1 MSGKKDKEFLLG
13 GQAVIEGVLMRS
25 PRYYA
30 VAVRRP
36 NGDIA
41 IKRKHQPRLTDRYRW
56 LGLPFIRGIV
66 TLGQTLALGIN
77 ALNYSAEMASDEHD
91 TGSEDVKKSSSGGWA
106 LAITITFAVVFAFGL
121 VVFLPLLL
129 TDLTIH
135 ILPALDTP
143 LAFNTIDGLFRV
155 LFFLLYIVLISLMPD
170 IRRVFQYHGAEH
182 MSVHAS
188 ENEKEIS
195 VNNARAY
202 SPYHP
207 RCGTSFLLLVM
218 LVAILVF
225 SLTPHR
231 GNFWIRLLIRTPLV
245 PLIAGVSYEV
255 LRITARLNR
264 KGLFAV
270 LSAPGLWL
278 QRLTAKHPDEKQ
290 LEVGVVALNQVLL
303 LEHEL
308 DGEPVPAEEEDIIIT
323 VEPES

>member
-1 MSGKKDKEFLLG
+1 
-13 GQAVIEGVLMRS
+13 
-25 PRYYA
+25 
-30 VAVRRP
+30 
-36 NGDIA
+36 
-41 IKRKHQPRLTDRYRW
+41 
-56 LGLPFIRGIV
+56 
-66 TLGQTLALGIN
+66 
-77 ALNYSAEMASDEHD
+77 MASDEHD